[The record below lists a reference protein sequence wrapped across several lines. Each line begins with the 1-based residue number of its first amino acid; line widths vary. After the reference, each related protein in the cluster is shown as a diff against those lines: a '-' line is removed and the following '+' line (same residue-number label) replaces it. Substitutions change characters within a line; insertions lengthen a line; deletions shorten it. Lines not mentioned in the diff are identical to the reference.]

1 MFLVTACSE
10 KVLFMVKTKVK
21 SDWNTSLFVLFIMR
35 KPQVTNLSLSRHPTL
50 CDSRE
55 GMYNRYCCFYG
66 ERTKKLKRLWP
77 CEWLKILVRPS
88 LTKTWPVGWKTW
100 ITRHGLGS
108 WFFPCLRA
116 SGCKILKQKYRRDSK
131 FCASPSPP
139 PFRYLAFQNLTCT
152 WDCVVE
158 THYPNG
164 DGASSTYVYMAF
176 IGFKSTVNVISYGKT
191 VLR

>member
-139 PFRYLAFQNLTCT
+139 PPLSILSFPKSYLHMRLCSGNPLSKWRRRLFNVRVYGIHWFQIN
-152 WDCVVE
+152 
-158 THYPNG
+158 
-164 DGASSTYVYMAF
+164 S
-176 IGFKSTVNVISYGKT
+176 
-191 VLR
+191 